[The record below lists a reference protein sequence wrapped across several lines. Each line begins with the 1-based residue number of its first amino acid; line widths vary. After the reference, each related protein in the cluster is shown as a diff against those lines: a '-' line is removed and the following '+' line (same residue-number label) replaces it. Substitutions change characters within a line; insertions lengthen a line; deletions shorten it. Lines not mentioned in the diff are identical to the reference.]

1 MRFRRRLRAYR
12 RTTRWGRHL
21 IAFVTPIAVLLGVP
35 AWFLFPP
42 QDNPVRSDAIFV
54 LAGAYDGRH
63 ELGAQM
69 VERGVSQNFV
79 VSNPSGVKDKVGSE
93 HCRGDARPKSAEGIW
108 CLHADP
114 VTTTGEAMTI
124 GELAKKEGWT
134 SVTAVTDRPHT
145 RRVRTNLEQCTD
157 LNVEVVPIDE
167 IDVLRAPSRVAREVG
182 GYIKYLVTNP
192 CQ

>member
-1 MRFRRRLRAYR
+1 MRFRRRLRACQLA
-12 RTTRWGRHL
+12 TRWVRRL

-42 QDNPVRSDAIFV
+42 QDDPVSSDVIFV

-69 VERGVSQNFV
+69 VAQGVSQHFV
-79 VSNPSGVKDKVGSE
+79 VSNSSGSKDKVGSE
-93 HCRGDARPKSAEGIW
+93 HCRGDSRPQSAEDVW
-108 CLHADP
+108 CLQADP
-114 VTTTGEAMTI
+114 LTTTGEAVALD
-124 GELAKKEGWT
+124 ELAKKEGWA
-134 SVTAVTDRPHT
+134 SVTAVTNRPHT

-167 IDVLRAPSRVAREVG
+167 IDILRAPTQVAREIG
-182 GYIKYLVTNP
+182 GYIKFLITNP
-192 CQ
+192 C